1 MSDSVKPKQN
11 FKNWTEEEVDKHKT
25 EQRRLIRQRYY
36 IKKRNEKRERE
47 QAEKIKLVKL
57 REVVE
62 NNESENYIR
71 YLDDDNESD
80 SIEISRN
87 NEDDT
92 DDDTYDDT
100 YDDNDDDTDDDNDYE
115 SEIKKERDRA
125 EKYKKKYINIKK
137 LKKNKDDNDNRSM
150 RTDKRFNTTEPI
162 FFA

>member
-1 MSDSVKPKQN
+1 MSDSVRPKQN
-11 FKNWTEEEVDKHKT
+11 LKNWTEEEVDKHKT

-62 NNESENYIR
+62 NNESENEIR

-80 SIEISRN
+80 SIEITRN

-92 DDDTYDDT
+92 DDDND
-100 YDDNDDDTDDDNDYE
+100 DDNDD
-115 SEIKKERDRA
+115 
-125 EKYKKKYINIKK
+125 
-137 LKKNKDDNDNRSM
+137 
-150 RTDKRFNTTEPI
+150 
-162 FFA
+162 